1 MSAVS
6 GGDTKPELIVRR
18 LVHGMGFRYR
28 LHVAGLPGKP
38 DMVLAR
44 HRKVIFIHGCFWHG
58 HEGCKRAARPASNV
72 EFWNAKIDKNLE
84 RDRRSLA
91 ELKRLGW
98 KILVVWEC
106 ETKNIANLSEILSN
120 FLNGP

>member
-84 RDRRSLA
+84 RDRRNLA

-106 ETKNIANLSEILSN
+106 ETKNIAKLSEILSN

>member
-28 LHVAGLPGKP
+28 LHVASLPGKP

-44 HRKVIFIHGCFWHG
+44 HRKAIFIHGCFWHG
-58 HEGCKRAARPASNV
+58 HEGCKRAGRPASNI
-72 EFWNAKIDKNLE
+72 EFWNVKLDKNIE
-84 RDRRSLA
+84 RDQRNLT
-91 ELKRLGW
+91 ELERLGW
-98 KILVVWEC
+98 KILTVWEC
-106 ETKNIANLSEILSN
+106 ETKNIAKLTEILSN
-120 FLNGP
+120 FLNGS

>member
-28 LHVAGLPGKP
+28 LHVAALPGKP

-44 HRKVIFIHGCFWHG
+44 HRKVIFINGCFWHG
-58 HEGCKRAARPASNV
+58 HEGCKRAARPSSNI

-84 RDRRSLA
+84 RDRRNLA
-91 ELKRLGW
+91 ELERLGW
-98 KILVVWEC
+98 KILTVWEC
-106 ETKNIANLSEILSN
+106 ETKNITKLTEILSN

>member
-58 HEGCKRAARPASNV
+58 HEGCRRAARPSSNV

-84 RDRRSLA
+84 RDRRNLA

-106 ETKNIANLSEILSN
+106 ETKNIAKLSEILSN

>member
-58 HEGCKRAARPASNV
+58 HEGCKRAARPSSNI
-72 EFWNAKIDKNLE
+72 EFWNAKIDKNLQ
-84 RDRRSLA
+84 RDRRNLA
-91 ELKRLGW
+91 ELERLRW

-106 ETKNIANLSEILSN
+106 ETKNIAKLTEILSN

>member
-38 DMVLAR
+38 DMVLSR

-58 HEGCKRAARPASNV
+58 HEGCKRAGRPASNI

-84 RDRRSLA
+84 RDRRSPA
-91 ELKRLGW
+91 ELERLGW

-106 ETKNIANLSEILSN
+106 ETKNIAKLTEILSN